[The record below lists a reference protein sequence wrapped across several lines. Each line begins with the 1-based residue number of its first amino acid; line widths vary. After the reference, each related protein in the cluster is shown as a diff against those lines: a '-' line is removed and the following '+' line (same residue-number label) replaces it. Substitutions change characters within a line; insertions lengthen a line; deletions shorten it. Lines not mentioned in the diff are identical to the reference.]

1 MSLVQA
7 KCENCTGILEV
18 DSTKKAAIC
27 PYCGTPYVVQ
37 DAINNYIT
45 NIGTLHADVVNIN
58 DDKSAKARMDAA
70 EAFMKLHKYREA
82 WKAYEEVCSLT
93 PQDYR
98 GWWGKIRVRTEDFTL
113 KIQSKSKLE
122 EIENLYQS
130 ALLFVPNHE
139 RTAIEKRFEAYYNP
153 LVEDNT
159 SRHEE
164 NKGRQEEYIQKC
176 KVLNN
181 KIEMLQSES
190 ANLVS
195 SILELDKL
203 KYPKKEGLATTWW
216 NICFIL
222 LVLGLFLE
230 FYGIKGASL
239 LCILFMISSIWEY
252 IIRPIMNAITEF
264 EHRKTG
270 KKQKRLR
277 MQNVKKQ
284 EELQQVKEQ
293 LQYIQKQFHE
303 EQQQFQR
310 LYD

>member
-1 MSLVQA
+1 MPLVQA
-7 KCENCTGILEV
+7 KCENCAGILEV

-58 DDKSAKARMDAA
+58 DDKSAKARLDAA

-113 KIQSKSKLE
+113 KIESKSKLE

-130 ALLFVPNHE
+130 ALMFVPNHE
-139 RTAIEKRFEAYYNP
+139 RAAIEQRFEAYYNP
-153 LVEDNT
+153 LAEDNT

-164 NKGRQEEYIQKC
+164 NNGRQEEYIKKC

-181 KIEMLQSES
+181 KIEMLQNES

-203 KYPKKEGLATTWW
+203 KYPKVECFALYWW
-216 NICFIL
+216 PFSFIL
-222 LVLGLFLE
+222 LVLGFLLE
-230 FYGIKGASL
+230 SYGLKGASL
-239 LCILFMISSIWEY
+239 LGVLFMASSIWEF
-252 IIRPIMNAITEF
+252 IIRPIMNAKTEF
-264 EHRKTG
+264 ERRKTE

-277 MQNVKKQ
+277 TQNVKTQ
-284 EELQQVKEQ
+284 EELQQAKEQ
-293 LQYIQKQFHE
+293 LQYLQKQFHE

-310 LYD
+310 RYD